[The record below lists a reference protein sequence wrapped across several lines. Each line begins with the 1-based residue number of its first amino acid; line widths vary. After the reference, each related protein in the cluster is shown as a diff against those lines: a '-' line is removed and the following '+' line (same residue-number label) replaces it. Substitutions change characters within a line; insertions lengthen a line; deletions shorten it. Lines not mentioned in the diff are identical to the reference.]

1 MRQKALQQL
10 LTKTHRQKITEKN
23 KIVIFSDLHLGNSTR
38 RDDFKKN
45 ASLFCDVLE
54 KHYLVGGYSLILN
67 GDVEELQKFSLRK
80 ILAKWSRVYDLFAQ
94 FESRGRLHK
103 IIGNHDFGLPTAKDY
118 PCRAQLKDALLFSY
132 KSNSIFIFHGHQA
145 SNLIEKYNTLAGH
158 ILRFVVK
165 PIGFKNATTAY
176 NSKRKYRVEK
186 QVYKFGVRNK
196 IICIIGHTHRPLFD
210 SLSKEEMLKFKIER
224 LILSYPNAEDKKAIA
239 KEIRALKKALQKL
252 VAEEPKD
259 RNSLYDAAIVN
270 PVLFNSGCV
279 IGKRGMTA
287 IEIEGGE
294 IRLVYWFNKKR
305 KQKHISIF
313 EEGPFPLGDSNY
325 RRMVLKK
332 EKLDYIFTRI
342 KLLSE

>member
-1 MRQKALQQL
+1 MQKRL
-10 LTKTHRQKITEKN
+10 LHLYEKTPKQKITDN
-23 KIVIFSDLHLGNSTR
+23 DRLVIFSDLHIGNGTR

-45 ASLFCDVLE
+45 ASLFCNVLE
-54 KHYLVGGYSLILN
+54 NYYLHGDYSLILN
-67 GDVEELQKFSLRK
+67 GDVEELQKYSLRK
-80 ILAKWSRVYDLFAQ
+80 ILAKWSRVYNLFAEFQ
-94 FESRGRLHK
+94 SRGRLHK

-118 PCRAQLKDALLFSY
+118 PCRAQLENALLFSY

-158 ILRFVVK
+158 VLRFVVK

-186 QVYKFGVRNK
+186 QVYKFGVSNK

-210 SLSKEEMLKFKIER
+210 SLSKEEMLKFRIER

-239 KEIRALKKALQKL
+239 REIHALKKALQKL

-287 IEIEGGE
+287 IEIADGE
-294 IRLVYWFNKKR
+294 IRLVYWFTKKR

-313 EEGPFPLGDSNY
+313 EEGPFPLGDSDY

-342 KLLSE
+342 KLLSD

>member
-1 MRQKALQQL
+1 MRQKALLHL
-10 LTKTHRQKITEKN
+10 LHKTPKQKITARDKF
-23 KIVIFSDLHLGNSTR
+23 VIFSDLHLGNGTR

-45 ASLFCDVLE
+45 AALFTNVLRQYYHQ
-54 KHYLVGGYSLILN
+54 KGFTLILN
-67 GDVEELQKFSLRK
+67 GDVEELQKFSQTK
-80 ILAKWSRVYDLFAQ
+80 IHRIWRGVYELFGE
-94 FESRGRLHK
+94 FERTGRLHK
-103 IIGNHDFGLPTAKDY
+103 IVGNHDHALKLLQDI
-118 PCRAQLKDALLFSY
+118 PCHAPLIDALHFGY
-132 KSNSIFIFHGHQA
+132 KSHSIFIFHGHQA
-145 SNLIEKYNTLAGH
+145 SNLIEKYNTIAGH
-158 ILRFVVK
+158 ILRFVIK
-165 PIGFKNATTAY
+165 PLGLKNATTAY

-186 QVYKFGVRNK
+186 QVYKFGVSQK

-224 LILSYPNAEDKKAIA
+224 LILSYPDAEDKKAIA
-239 KEIRALKKALQKL
+239 REIRTLKKALQKL

-259 RNSLYDAAIVN
+259 RNSLYDAVIVN

-287 IEIEGGE
+287 IEIADGE

-313 EEGPFPLGDSNY
+313 EEGPFPLADSNY
-325 RRMVLKK
+325 RRIVLKK

-342 KLLSE
+342 KLLSD